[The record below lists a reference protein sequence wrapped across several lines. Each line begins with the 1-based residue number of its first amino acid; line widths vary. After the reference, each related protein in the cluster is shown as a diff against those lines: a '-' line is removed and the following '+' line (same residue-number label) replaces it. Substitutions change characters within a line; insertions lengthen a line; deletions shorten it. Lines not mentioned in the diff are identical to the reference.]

1 MTEEVILSVRNLEKQ
16 YPITEGLLR
25 REVGRVR
32 AVDGVSF
39 ELHAGEAFGLVGE
52 SGCGKSTTALSLLRL
67 EEPTAGE
74 IRFHDED
81 VLDYS
86 RSELRE
92 YRRRVQLVLQD
103 PDSAFN
109 PRLTV
114 GEALEEPLRVHGMVD
129 STRRKRIVT
138 DALERVGLDGD
149 DRASYP
155 HEFSGGQKQRIALA
169 RALVV
174 NPDVILA
181 DEPVSALDG
190 RTKADVLELLGDLQT
205 EFDLTVLLISHDVD
219 VVRRFCDRIG
229 VMYLGKLV
237 ECGPTQSVLETP
249 HHPYTRALLSSVPS
263 LDAHTPATATGEQ
276 TLTDDLPNAA
286 DIPSGCRFHPR
297 CRAIIP
303 PEEWESSSETWR
315 RLMELRLYLEDDWS
329 DTEAL
334 GRALAD
340 GGRDWQS
347 GDGEFESR
355 LRTAFELPETLPER
369 VEDAVADAGAALAR
383 NDLAGA
389 REQVR
394 AVTATVCEQESPSLT
409 DEYTSHTV
417 ACHRYDPEKPGE
429 ALDGTRTRQAK
440 EERTDAN

>member
-1 MTEEVILSVRNLEKQ
+1 MAEETILSVRNLEKQ

-39 ELHAGEAFGLVGE
+39 ELHTGEAFGLVGE

-74 IRFHDED
+74 IRFQGED
-81 VLDYS
+81 VLEYS
-86 RSELRE
+86 RAELRE
-92 YRRRVQLVLQD
+92 YRRRIQLVLQD

-129 STRRKRIVT
+129 SDRRRRIVT

-229 VMYLGKLV
+229 LMYLGKLV
-237 ECGPTQSVLETP
+237 ECGPTRSVLNTP

-263 LDAHTPATATGEQ
+263 LDAHTPVTTAGEQ
-276 TLTDDLPNAA
+276 TLTDELPDAA
-286 DIPSGCRFHPR
+286 DVPTGCRFHPR
-297 CRAIIP
+297 CRSVIP
-303 PEEWESSSETWR
+303 PEEWDSSAETWR
-315 RLMELRLYLEDDWS
+315 RVMALRLSLEEDWS
-329 DTEAL
+329 DTEAFA
-334 GRALAD
+334 RSLAD
-340 GGRDWQS
+340 GERSWHTGNSELD
-347 GDGEFESR
+347 SR
-355 LRTAFELPETLPER
+355 LRTAFELPEVLPDR
-369 VEDAVADAGAALAR
+369 VEAAVADAGVALAR

-389 REQVR
+389 REQLR
-394 AVTATVCEQESPSLT
+394 AVTTTVCEQDSPSLA
-409 DEYTSHTV
+409 DEYASHAV

-429 ALDGTRTRQAK
+429 PLDGTRNQRATGESDDRK
-440 EERTDAN
+440 